1 MRFYHYERGGGGAEK
16 VLVMLKA
23 GAQKV
28 LGQFLRS
35 SLKFQPYFRGGG
47 GAA

>member
-1 MRFYHYERGGGGAEK
+1 
-16 VLVMLKA
+16 MLKA

-47 GAA
+47 GRREKFQLFKRGGG